1 MTLKGTVSVFQV
13 SLDEKMKI
21 VKIHNGILKSFV
33 GSSMNQISM
42 YMILKNDTF
51 KLGKP

>member
-13 SLDEKMKI
+13 SLDAKMKI
-21 VKIHNGILKSFV
+21 VKIYNGTLKSFV

-42 YMILKNDTF
+42 YMKNDSP